1 MTDMQDFNA
10 KIIEEFRANQGVVGG
25 QFEGAPLL
33 LLTTTG
39 AKSGQPRVTPVVY
52 RAEGDRVFVFA
63 SKGGA
68 PTNPDWYHN
77 LKAQPT
83 VVVELGAERY
93 EATAGELG
101 REERDRVFA
110 DHAAVNPGFAEY
122 QANTE
127 RVIPVVELV
136 RV

>member
-52 RAEGDRVFVFA
+52 RAEGYRVFVFA

>member
-1 MTDMQDFNA
+1 
-10 KIIEEFRANQGVVGG
+10 
-25 QFEGAPLL
+25 
-33 LLTTTG
+33 
-39 AKSGQPRVTPVVY
+39 
-52 RAEGDRVFVFA
+52 
-63 SKGGA
+63 
-68 PTNPDWYHN
+68 
-77 LKAQPT
+77 